1 MAMEIAL
8 HHPPPLPSP
17 PLSVSVPFNLTP
29 AAAAAAAASSP
40 AHFLMQSREDGG
52 GANPLPA
59 SLSLVECSG
68 FHGPASC
75 FLLYPQPSPQPQPF
89 TYSSLAEGS
98 RSRGAKL
105 LLTSIKRCANL
116 YFSRAAT
123 SIGASSIFSVVCA
136 GKDVFPPNAIKSP
149 NTRHTPSRNGEM
161 LCEVRSAMK

>member
-89 TYSSLAEGS
+89 TYSSLSEGS

-123 SIGASSIFSVVCA
+123 LIGASSIFSVVCA
-136 GKDVFPPNAIKSP
+136 EGCFPPQ
-149 NTRHTPSRNGEM
+149 RN
-161 LCEVRSAMK
+161 